1 MWGFAVFPFSCMML
15 NEEVWM
21 LDSKNA
27 FLLSMVVVT
36 LKPSNFTDDLFLR
49 SDTNETRQQVIS
61 LRCEQISHVV
71 LSVFPLQEW
80 PPSWPWP
87 HSVSAPG
94 TLSLKWPTPQLWTG
108 SLPSATPSSSR
119 LSLSLPPSTTSPRGA
134 TPGTEKVWFQRRY
147 SFYSA
152 VIHSVP
158 HRNNE
163 DNKEKNVL
171 CLVTLRHRTAFIT
184 PVSTVAV
191 SGFLNE
197 VNPCVKGRKD
207 PVYCT
212 NT

>member
-1 MWGFAVFPFSCMML
+1 MYDAEWRSLDVGLKKCIFTINGSRDPEIIKLHRWSFLTFRHKWDTAAGDFSEMWA
-15 NEEVWM
+15 
-21 LDSKNA
+21 D
-27 FLLSMVVVT
+27 
-36 LKPSNFTDDLFLR
+36 FTCCLVCV
-49 SDTNETRQQVIS
+49 S
-61 LRCEQISHVV
+61 
-71 LSVFPLQEW
+71 LQEW

-171 CLVTLRHRTAFIT
+171 CLVTIRHRTAFIT

-197 VNPCVKGRKD
+197 VNPSVKGRKD